1 MLRTLLDAS
10 TLYCLFRQY
19 VLGERVNL
27 DTAVSC
33 ADCGAQDLAVWYTG
47 QTWGETL
54 CEACYARR
62 VQTGRA
68 R

>member
-1 MLRTLLDAS
+1 MWSTWRDAS
-10 TLYCLFRQY
+10 MLYHLFRQW
-19 VLGERVNL
+19 VLGARVDL
-27 DTAVSC
+27 DTAITC
-33 ADCGAQDLAVWYTG
+33 ADCGAQDLALWYSG

-54 CEACYARR
+54 CAECYDRR